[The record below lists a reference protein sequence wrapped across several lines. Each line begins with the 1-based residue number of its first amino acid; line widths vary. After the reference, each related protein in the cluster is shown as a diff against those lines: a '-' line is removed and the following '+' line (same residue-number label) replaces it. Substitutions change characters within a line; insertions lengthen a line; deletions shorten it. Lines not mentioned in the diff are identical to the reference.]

1 MSDDTLTGKKCV
13 PCEGSVRPLGPEEA
27 RGMMA
32 RLDSGWVLN
41 EEATRISRRLEF
53 KGFAPAVLHAN
64 LAAWLAEREGHHPD
78 LCFGWGYLEISYSTH
93 AIGGLSENDFIC
105 AAKFDALLEEGS

>member
-1 MSDDTLTGKKCV
+1 MSDSALTGKKCV
-13 PCEGSVRPLGPEEA
+13 PCEGGVRPLSPEEA
-27 RGMMA
+27 ARMMP
-32 RLDSGWVLN
+32 RLHADWKLN
-41 EEATRISRRLEF
+41 EEATRISRRLQF

-78 LCFGWGYLEISYSTH
+78 LAFGWGYLEIAYTTH

-105 AAKFDALLEEGS
+105 AAKFDALLEEGG